1 MATADKNLDVYNNPD
16 VVEYYAATQELPM
29 AEQYLFGKYIQASS
43 DILDLG
49 VGGGRTTRH
58 LSSKARRY
66 VGVDYSQAM
75 IESCRKKFPQTD
87 LRWGDATDLREFED
101 ASFDVAVFSF
111 NGIDSIRTDEARGRC
126 LSEVRRILRPGGGF
140 IFSSHNARM
149 TNIWP
154 PSSKISP
161 EPRPQ
166 SLSRTEKPARRRLAE
181 RLKIKAV
188 GRRLACATH
197 AVTSAA
203 FYRGHGYMHDPVYG
217 GLWMHTTT
225 PKHVSQELQSSGLL
239 LLEKIGCFYPDEVPS
254 ILTNWYHY
262 VAVRP

>member
-1 MATADKNLDVYNNPD
+1 MRRSGRSEGFFMATADKNLDVYNNPD
-16 VVEYYAATQELPM
+16 VVDYYAATEELPM

-66 VGVDYSQAM
+66 VGVDYSQSM

-87 LRWGDATDLREFED
+87 LRWGDATDLWEFEN

-111 NGIDSIRTDEARGRC
+111 NGIDSIRTDEERGRC
-126 LSEVRRILRPGGGF
+126 LSEVRRILRPGGRF
-140 IFSSHNARM
+140 IFSSNNARM

-166 SLSRTEKPARRRLAE
+166 SP
-181 RLKIKAV
+181 
-188 GRRLACATH
+188 
-197 AVTSAA
+197 SA
-203 FYRGHGYMHDPVYG
+203 
-217 GLWMHTTT
+217 
-225 PKHVSQELQSSGLL
+225 LL
-239 LLEKIGCFYPDEVPS
+239 LM
-254 ILTNWYHY
+254 
-262 VAVRP
+262 AA